1 MGAVTACT
9 FQVIGSFYQSCW
21 EFTFFSFVTSVFIIV
36 CWKIFSVAALKSLS
50 DILTSVRI
58 TPVLSCHW
66 CVLTLFSNLSWNTP
80 GSWYDTFSWNL
91 HVWGMW
97 WHYGSYLKVCYSRRL
112 PPPLWWGKDSLIIAW
127 QGWKCRFLARFC
139 WPMMGGEGQKE
150 LVIVGEGGNSG
161 SSVYC
166 HGWEERI
173 TAPSPDPSIISTD
186 TTGGR
191 GCLVMTEKN
200 ASLGPHLA
208 SANQGDFFCIIWLEY
223 NGYCLNGYCLVL
235 SH

>member
-1 MGAVTACT
+1 MWVVIACT

-50 DILTSVRI
+50 AILTSVII
-58 TPVLSCHW
+58 TSVLSCHW

-80 GSWYDTFSWNL
+80 GSWYDIFGWNL

-112 PPPLWWGKDSLIIAW
+112 LPLLWWGKDSLIIAW
-127 QGWKCRFLARFC
+127 QGWKCRFLTRFC

-161 SSVYC
+161 SSVILPWLGRAHYYSIPWPIYHLYWHHRREGLPC
-166 HGWEERI
+166 YDWEEWKSR
-173 TAPSPDPSIISTD
+173 S
-186 TTGGR
+186 
-191 GCLVMTEKN
+191 
-200 ASLGPHLA
+200 SLG
-208 SANQGDFFCIIWLEY
+208 FC
-223 NGYCLNGYCLVL
+223 
-235 SH
+235 